1 MSTSSSSDSSENS
14 RRLSG
19 SSGSSGSGA
28 GVAVVSAASDCTAM
42 STLAA
47 ASRRLMYPEMSSI
60 RRRDICSDST
70 RANSTIRRISV
81 CMSRDRTTPKTS
93 VSSTHNKS
101 LVCTSVRWNDA
112 YAVMRPVLRLVV
124 EKTGEV
130 IIGGIMTYSGESKIC
145 STSRPVRK
153 TKQRS
158 SRSVSEM

>member
-1 MSTSSSSDSSENS
+1 MSTPSPPPRGGDVP
-14 RRLSG
+14 G
-19 SSGSSGSGA
+19 D
-28 GVAVVSAASDCTAM
+28 VVH
-42 STLAA
+42 
-47 ASRRLMYPEMSSI
+47 
-60 RRRDICSDST
+60 RRRDICRT
-70 RANSTIRRISV
+70 RRAPTPPSGASA
-81 CMSRDRTTPKTS
+81 CACRDRTTPKTS

-153 TKQRS
+153 TAEIVVRCL
-158 SRSVSEM
+158 E